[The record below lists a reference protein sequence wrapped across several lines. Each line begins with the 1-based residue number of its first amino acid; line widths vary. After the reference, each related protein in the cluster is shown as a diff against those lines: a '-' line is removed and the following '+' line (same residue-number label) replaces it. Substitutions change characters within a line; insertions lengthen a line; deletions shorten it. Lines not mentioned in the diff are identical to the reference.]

1 VLPLIKGTEYEQ
13 MRDFAGGTGGLT
25 PKHGDPHDSTLL
37 HVLLHVNPDSQL
49 LKEFGALLVRDMRV
63 PDFVARVGGDE
74 FALLLPETG
83 LEGAR
88 TAIRRLRY
96 RMTDPAFARGI
107 EIRPTVTAGVLA
119 LPWPDSDRPDDV
131 LALAEAAL
139 LRAKA
144 QGGER
149 IGTL

>member
-1 VLPLIKGTEYEQ
+1 VEMERARRYALGVAL
-13 MRDFAGGTGGLT
+13 
-25 PKHGDPHDSTLL
+25 
-37 HVLLHVNPDSQL
+37 VLLDLDHLSAVNATHGSDAGDRL

-96 RMTDPAFARGI
+96 RMTDPTFARGL
-107 EIRPTVTAGVLA
+107 EMRPTITAGVLT

>member
-1 VLPLIKGTEYEQ
+1 MERARRYALGVAL
-13 MRDFAGGTGGLT
+13 
-25 PKHGDPHDSTLL
+25 
-37 HVLLHVNPDSQL
+37 VLLDLDRLAEVNANHGSDAGDQL

-96 RMTDPAFARGI
+96 RMTDPSFARGI
-107 EIRPTVTAGVLA
+107 DIRPTVTAGVLT

>member
-1 VLPLIKGTEYEQ
+1 
-13 MRDFAGGTGGLT
+13 
-25 PKHGDPHDSTLL
+25 
-37 HVLLHVNPDSQL
+37 
-49 LKEFGALLVRDMRV
+49 MRV

-96 RMTDPAFARGI
+96 RMTDPGFARGI
-107 EIRPTVTAGVLA
+107 DIRPTVTAGVLT